1 MQPPTLLDVGG
12 CLFAGSKAM
21 GGNRAIHVEQ
31 LVRVCGKGRIAL
43 AGLRH
48 GVTRPAKPRKI
59 IVRRLDEVLDILRCK
74 KIRDRA
80 ACVKGAP
87 RKRVRRGMNESL
99 FATGANLP
107 TERIE
112 PANQR
117 AIGMDR
123 AALRAEKNTG
133 AVFRAGKMKALAV
146 LRKTFAKLRR
156 SDATVRRQT
165 RDLVRIELD
174 ELVVTAMRAPAADK
188 AERLGAVFR
197 RKILRLRHELICSAS
212 VLQHRKNRVDWKARL
227 VLTLVRMSQ
236 EKSYVI
242 GTHDAEI
249 ERLGVQHRVWRA
261 SVLDLWRQGGIT
273 SGQIVLDIG
282 AGPGHAALDL
292 AEIVGHN
299 GKVIALERSHRF
311 LSALTAFAAER
322 GLTNIETI
330 ETDLLEYEWPE
341 SIADRAWC
349 RWVLAFV
356 NDPAKVLRDIARALR
371 PGGKL
376 LIQEYYDYAS
386 WHLAP
391 RSPLFEDYVAKI
403 IAKWRAS
410 GGDSDVG
417 LALPHLLPEAGLE
430 IESVRPAVF
439 TARMNDFAANW
450 PMDFARQYIPVMVED
465 GDLDC
470 SEGEAVAALLDR
482 AAADPNS
489 LVITPGLLQIVAR
502 KR

>member
-1 MQPPTLLDVGG
+1 
-12 CLFAGSKAM
+12 
-21 GGNRAIHVEQ
+21 
-31 LVRVCGKGRIAL
+31 
-43 AGLRH
+43 
-48 GVTRPAKPRKI
+48 
-59 IVRRLDEVLDILRCK
+59 
-74 KIRDRA
+74 
-80 ACVKGAP
+80 
-87 RKRVRRGMNESL
+87 MNKSL

-123 AALRAEKNTG
+123 AALRTEKNAG

-212 VLQHRKNRVDWKARL
+212 ILQHGKNRVDWKARL

-292 AEIVGHN
+292 AEIVGRN
-299 GKVIALERSHRF
+299 GKVIVLERSHRF

-330 ETDLLEYEWPE
+330 ETRSSGVRLAG
-341 SIADRAWC
+341 IDR
-349 RWVLAFV
+349 
-356 NDPAKVLRDIARALR
+356 R
-371 PGGKL
+371 PRL
-376 LIQEYYDYAS
+376 V
-386 WHLAP
+386 
-391 RSPLFEDYVAKI
+391 PLGAGF
-403 IAKWRAS
+403 RQRS
-410 GGDSDVG
+410 GGGVARHRACAEARRQTLDPGILRLRVVALGPAFAPVRGLCRKDHRQMAGFRRGNSDVG